1 MEPRGDARASC
12 RRGGRSED
20 GSVATTR
27 ACLFGVVLPALSRG
41 VAHAVDR
48 VRFAVEGRAPTPC
61 SDFAT
66 HPLSSWGTHTA
77 AVEAAACA
85 RCGVPLR
92 TAVASRLVGIACFRT
107 GKWPLFWRESLL
119 QAAIWGE
126 RVRDISSKLV
136 KSVQRRCF

>member
-1 MEPRGDARASC
+1 MGPRGDARASC

-66 HPLSSWGTHTA
+66 HPLSSWVTHTA
-77 AVEAAACA
+77 ADEAAAA
-85 RCGVPLR
+85 G
-92 TAVASRLVGIACFRT
+92 ASRLLGINALFPD
-107 GKWPLFWRESLL
+107 GQWPLDLLFWRDFDNFEFAVSPS
-119 QAAIWGE
+119 
-126 RVRDISSKLV
+126 D
-136 KSVQRRCF
+136 